1 MEPTVPPPSWP
12 AWRIL
17 AATLPLFGIS
27 FCFELYAVLNQPYL
41 AELHLSPQASALCQ
55 GLGQACAF
63 VTQPLAGYC
72 MDRSPS
78 RHGPRRVC
86 LAVGA
91 ALTAVSQLWCGFA
104 SRVAGAFFAPGSAPH
119 ATFVLAWAVLGVALF
134 NIAVNVEFVALRAL
148 VLANL
153 PEHLQAAGAAA
164 QVLML
169 GLANAACGLIMLGL
183 DLHAQTGRWAELYPV
198 VAPIACMATVLSAH
212 PALVFVEDPPTAAPE
227 PPRNAASHL
236 WSELRAMERRLWWAM
251 LALFL
256 GWLAFTPSQ
265 QFAGTVHSIRVTTE
279 GTLAMS
285 AATVLSAPLIP
296 ALLRKVG
303 GSWTQVGCA
312 VIALLAQ
319 ALLLGGVFAPALRSQ
334 TAVVLCLGLLG
345 PLNAALNS
353 VHLVAIGTLAPRGS
367 RGLYAGFFN
376 CAVVA
381 AQAVDA
387 GLIAALRAWCGP
399 PASVYVGFAFALL
412 LVPAA
417 LLAARKSE

>member
-265 QFAGTVHSIRVTTE
+265 QFAGTVHSIPGHHRGHAGDERCNRPVRPAHPGAPPQGRRELDAGRLRRDRLARAGPAAGRRVRP
-279 GTLAMS
+279 G
-285 AATVLSAPLIP
+285 AALPDSGGALPGAARPSERRPELRAPGRDRHAGAARLP
-296 ALLRKVG
+296 R
-303 GSWTQVGCA
+303 
-312 VIALLAQ
+312 
-319 ALLLGGVFAPALRSQ
+319 ALRG
-334 TAVVLCLGLLG
+334 VLQLRGRGGPGGGRGPHRRPPRLVRPPGVGL
-345 PLNAALNS
+345 
-353 VHLVAIGTLAPRGS
+353 
-367 RGLYAGFFN
+367 RGLRVRAAAGP
-376 CAVVA
+376 
-381 AQAVDA
+381 
-387 GLIAALRAWCGP
+387 GRAPGG
-399 PASVYVGFAFALL
+399 A
-412 LVPAA
+412 
-417 LLAARKSE
+417 EE